1 MLSLCGELLD
11 LYSDE
16 DLQEE
21 LKIDRNKEG
30 KRLKKF
36 PKAVET
42 IVTKTFQGT
51 ITDASTDGVDG
62 QPQNLAVFLLRFGCK
77 CCANSMIEI
86 RLMGMS
92 SIKVD
97 KFLLLLFIYFF

>member
-36 PKAVET
+36 PNAVET